1 MKKFLIFFIVLLFPV
16 NIFAYSE
23 YVVLGGKT
31 LGIKVDTKGIM
42 VIGFYKVD
50 GKYNKGTI
58 PMQNGD
64 YIISVEGNSVD
75 NVNELTEIIEK
86 NIDKEYVKIT
96 FIRDGIEKE
105 TNLKLINIDG
115 IIKTGLFV
123 KSSIMGIGTLTYI
136 DPNSLIYG
144 ALGHEI
150 VESESNSKV
159 EIKSG
164 QIFNNKITGIEKSAI
179 GMPGSK
185 VAKFNYNYQYGTI
198 FKNTKYGIFGYYK
211 DRIDDKNL
219 IKVSKDV
226 KIGPAQIKT
235 VIEGEKIETFDIE
248 ITKINETSDIKNIS
262 FKINDENLLDLTG
275 GVVQGMSGSPIV
287 QNDNLI
293 GVLTH
298 VVVDNP
304 YTGYG
309 LFITKMLEEGEK

>member
-1 MKKFLIFFIVLLFPV
+1 M
-16 NIFAYSE
+16 
-23 YVVLGGKT
+23 T
-31 LGIKVDTKGIM
+31 R
-42 VIGFYKVD
+42 
-50 GKYNKGTI
+50 NKNKCI
-58 PMQNGD
+58 
-64 YIISVEGNSVD
+64 
-75 NVNELTEIIEK
+75 
-86 NIDKEYVKIT
+86 
-96 FIRDGIEKE
+96 
-105 TNLKLINIDG
+105 INIDG
-115 IIKTGLFV
+115 VIKTGLFV

-150 VESESNSKV
+150 IESESNSKV

-185 VAKFNYNYQYGTI
+185 LAKFNYNYQYGTI

-211 DRIDDKNL
+211 DNIEDNKL

-235 VIEGEKIETFDIE
+235 VIDGEKIETFDIE

-262 FKINDENLLDLTG
+262 FKINDENLIDLTG

>member
-1 MKKFLIFFIVLLFPV
+1 MKKLLIFLTIILFPI

-50 GKYNKGTI
+50 GKYNKGT
-58 PMQNGD
+58 PAMENGD
-64 YIISVEGNSVD
+64 YIISVEGNSVN

-86 NIDKEYVKIT
+86 NIDKDFVKIT

-105 TNLKLINIDG
+105 TNLDLINING
-115 IIKTGLFV
+115 VIKTGLFV

-179 GMPGSK
+179 GVPGSK
-185 VAKFNYNYQYGTI
+185 IAKFNYNYQYGTI

-211 DRIDDKNL
+211 DKIDDSNL
-219 IKVSKDV
+219 IKVSEDV

-235 VIEGEKIETFDIE
+235 VIDGEKVETFDIE